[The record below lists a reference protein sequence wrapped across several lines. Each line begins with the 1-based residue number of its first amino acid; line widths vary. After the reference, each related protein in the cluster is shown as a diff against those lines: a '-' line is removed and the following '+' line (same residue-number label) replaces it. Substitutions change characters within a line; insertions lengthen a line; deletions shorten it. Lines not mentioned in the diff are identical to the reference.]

1 MRYGDY
7 DNVTKDVKT
16 LNEILN
22 RQGNNLLIDVIA
34 EHAGNAAIKFKFS
47 ETEKT
52 RLIDSLVSDLKE
64 SLLERI

>member
-22 RQGNNLLIDVIA
+22 RQGTNLLIDVIA
-34 EHAGNAAIKFKFS
+34 EYAGEAALKFDLDS
-47 ETEKT
+47 EERK
-52 RLIDSLVSDLKE
+52 RIVDSLVNELKE
-64 SLLERI
+64 SILERI